1 MRSGGAAPGGAGGLA
16 GALGGLTGAGAK
28 PAGRVHITVPGCP
41 ALDIASPFALEDCPG
56 GRGDGDWVAI
66 AVEHRFA
73 PGQGFITR
81 ATGVPA

>member
-1 MRSGGAAPGGAGGLA
+1 LEAERNWELPKGER
-16 GALGGLTGAGAK
+16 K
-28 PAGRVHITVPGCP
+28 EIVPGASHFA
-41 ALDIASPFALEDCPG
+41 ALDIASPFALEGCPG
-56 GRGDGDWVAI
+56 GRGDGTWVAI

>member
-1 MRSGGAAPGGAGGLA
+1 
-16 GALGGLTGAGAK
+16 
-28 PAGRVHITVPGCP
+28 VPGCP

-56 GRGDGDWVAI
+56 GRGDGTWVAI